1 MNLNNRQSSTNL
13 QGVIM
18 LGLSIS
24 IISPKLDVIGI
35 LTLAWQWL
43 IMIALTFWI
52 GILVIEN
59 VVINSDG
66 QYSALVARSRKQAQP
81 LQWLCLSVLL
91 VSEIIVFILWTAQ
104 LTQSLNGNA
113 IDHATLGQILFQ
125 SSYSYIWIARV
136 ILILGSM
143 ALLWWTQNRPGPTRK
158 QAQEVV
164 KMQAYSTEREKLPSS
179 KISSSFQP
187 LGIVWFI
194 LAGFILFTYAIS
206 GDAAQLSTLLHFY
219 AITLDWLTLAAQC
232 IWFGGF
238 AYLCYVLLPLLLMI
252 EPDRR
257 AGTLA
262 ALLLRFQPLM
272 LAAICVLF
280 VSEILLTTISLSNM
294 QQFITAPYGRALLV
308 YGALIFILCIMSA
321 YELFVLRPKLIRQ
334 AASLPAVSAE
344 VPTRQVHQAA
354 TDQTIGSLRQ
364 ILSVQSWLGAA
375 VLLCATLVT
384 FYTPPI
390 VIDGQQVKTSTSS
403 SLLTT
408 QTKQVDH
415 LSVTLSVTPGK
426 VNAANTVTV
435 KITDTR
441 SGQLVTNAHLV
452 ISTNMDQMDMGTVR
466 VILAGGTPIYS
477 AKFAQYKTFSMTG
490 IWDITL
496 SIQLPQHVQD
506 TLLFQVWLSSS

>member
-1 MNLNNRQSSTNL
+1 
-13 QGVIM
+13 M
-18 LGLSIS
+18 LGPGIS
-24 IISPKLDVIGI
+24 AISPKLDVIGI

-59 VVINSDG
+59 VVFNGEG

-91 VSEIIVFILWTAQ
+91 ISEIIVFILQTAQ

-113 IDHATLGQILFQ
+113 VDQTTLGQIFIQ
-125 SSYSYIWIARV
+125 SSYSYIWIVRV

-143 ALLWWTQNRPGPTRK
+143 ALLWWTQNRPNPTRK
-158 QAQEVV
+158 QAHNSFSRRIDDMMQAQDVIEE
-164 KMQAYSTEREKLPSS
+164 QAYSTEREKHLSS
-179 KISSSFQP
+179 KTSSSFQP
-187 LGIVWFI
+187 LGIVMLI
-194 LAGFILFTYAIS
+194 LAGFILITYAIS
-206 GDAAQLSTLLHFY
+206 GDVAQQSTQLHFY

-238 AYLCYVLLPLLLMI
+238 AYLCYVPLPLLLMI
-252 EPDRR
+252 EHDRR

-262 ALLLRFQPLM
+262 TLLLRFQPLV

-280 VSEILLTTISLSNM
+280 VCEILLTIISLSSM
-294 QQFITAPYGRALLV
+294 QQFISAAYGRALLV
-308 YGALIFILCIMSA
+308 NWALIFILCIMSI
-321 YELFVLRPKLIRQ
+321 YELFVLRPKLNRQ
-334 AASLPAVSAE
+334 VAYLPAVGAE
-344 VPTRQVHQAA
+344 VPIRQVHQAA
-354 TDQTIGSLRQ
+354 ADQTIRSLRKF
-364 ILSVQSWLGAA
+364 LSIQSWLGAA

-384 FYTPPI
+384 FYAPPI
-390 VIDGQQVKTSTSS
+390 AIDGQQVKTSIPS

-435 KITDTR
+435 KITDTG
-441 SGQLVTNAHLV
+441 SGQFVTNAHLV
-452 ISTNMDQMDMGTVR
+452 ISTNMYQMDMGTRR
-466 VILAGGTPIYS
+466 VIVAGGTPMYS
-477 AKFAQYKTFSMTG
+477 ATFAQYTTFSMTG

-506 TLLFQVWLSSS
+506 TLLFQVWLSSF

>member
-1 MNLNNRQSSTNL
+1 
-13 QGVIM
+13 M
-18 LGLSIS
+18 LGPGIS
-24 IISPKLDVIGI
+24 AIFPKLDVIGI

-59 VVINSDG
+59 VVFNGEG
-66 QYSALVARSRKQAQP
+66 QYSAFAARSRKQALP
-81 LQWLCLSVLL
+81 LKWLCLSVLL
-91 VSEIIVFILWTAQ
+91 VSEIIVFILRTAQ

-113 IDHATLGQILFQ
+113 VDHATLDQILFQ

-143 ALLWWTQNRPGPTRK
+143 ALLWWTQSRPNPTRK
-158 QAQEVV
+158 QAHSSFSRRSDHMMQAQEVV
-164 KMQAYSTEREKLPSS
+164 KKQAYSTEGEKHLSS
-179 KISSSFQP
+179 KTSSSFQP
-187 LGIVWFI
+187 LGIVWLI
-194 LAGFILFTYAIS
+194 LAGFILITYAIS
-206 GDAAQLSTLLHFY
+206 GDTAQQSTQLHFY

-252 EPDRR
+252 EQDRR

-262 ALLLRFQPLM
+262 TLLLRFQPLV

-280 VSEILLTTISLSNM
+280 VSEILLTTFSLSNM
-294 QQFITAPYGRALLV
+294 QQFINAPYGRALLV
-308 YGALIFILCIMSA
+308 NGALIFILSIMSI
-321 YELFVLRPKLIRQ
+321 YELSVLRPKLNRQ
-334 AASLPAVSAE
+334 AAFLPAASAE
-344 VPTRQVHQAA
+344 APTRQVRQAA
-354 TDQTIGSLRQ
+354 TDRTIRSLRK
-364 ILSVQSWLGAA
+364 ILSIQSWLGAV
-375 VLLCATLVT
+375 VLLCVTLVT
-384 FYTPPI
+384 FYAPPI
-390 VIDGQQVKTSTSS
+390 VIDGQQVKTSIPS

-408 QTKQVDH
+408 QTKQVDY
-415 LSVTLSVTPGK
+415 LSVTLSVIPGK

-452 ISTNMDQMDMGTVR
+452 ISTNMYQMDMGTRR
-466 VILAGGTPIYS
+466 VIVAGGTPMYS
-477 AKFAQYKTFSMTG
+477 ATFAQYTTFSMTG

-496 SIQLPQHVQD
+496 NIQLPQHVQN